1 MQLCK
6 FETVQAFWHNAQD
19 YLLQHEAEHNLL
31 LGIAHTLL
39 HYPDRYPE
47 PPYLA
52 IAQAADQIQAV
63 AIRTPPYKLLLSK
76 AQDFKALESIA
87 QDWQDHL
94 EQLSGVG
101 GLVPEVETFLQVWQT
116 LTGQSSRRVM
126 EMKIHQLTQVEPIGI
141 ANGSLRLAAEGDRPL
156 LLEWFAAF
164 ATEVGGVVHQD
175 AERAIDTG
183 LEQQSIYLWED
194 DIPVSWA
201 SGKPYSSTAARIGP
215 VYTPPEYRRKG
226 YATACVVALTQKLLE
241 QGCDRCFLFTDLAN
255 PTSNRIYQAIGYHP
269 VCNWQDYELIGKEQL
284 TAEPI

>member
-19 YLLQHEAEHNLL
+19 YLHQHEAEHNLL

-39 HYPDRYPE
+39 HHPGRYPE

-52 IAQAADQIQAV
+52 IAQTNGQIQAI
-63 AIRTPPYKLLLSK
+63 AMRTPPYKLLLSK
-76 AQDFKALESIA
+76 VRDSNAISSIA
-87 QDWQDHL
+87 QDLQDCPDPL
-94 EQLSGVG
+94 PGVS
-101 GLVPEVETFLQVWQT
+101 GLVPEVETFLQAWQT

-126 EMKIHQLTQVEPIGI
+126 EMKIHQLTQVKPVAAASGL
-141 ANGSLRLAAEGDRPL
+141 LRLATEGDRPL

-194 DIPVSWA
+194 GIPVSWA
-201 SGKPYSSTAARIGP
+201 SGKSYLSTAARIGP

-226 YATACVVALTQKLLE
+226 YATACVVALTQNLLE
-241 QGCDRCFLFTDLAN
+241 QGCDRCFLFTDRAN
-255 PTSNRIYQAIGYHP
+255 PTSNRIYQAIGYRP
-269 VCNWQDYELIGKEQL
+269 VCNWQEYELIGKEQL